1 VIATAVGGVPEMIET
16 GVNGILVPA
25 RDAAALGEAMAS
37 VAGDRRL
44 SATLRSGALAAAAR
58 YRQDAVYGAIEAE
71 LELAAAPTE
80 PAALPVSRA

>member
-71 LELAAAPTE
+71 PELAAAPTE

>member
-58 YRQDAVYGAIEAE
+58 YCQDAVYGAIEGE